1 MKRTML
7 KNVFYRVISILLAAI
22 MVLAAMAPAT
32 AVDSGGHAVSV
43 ELAAEN
49 GTVFNMGNSGTL
61 TLRIG
66 VNSPNQNGTA
76 DIRINIDDD
85 NVILPD
91 FENGSSMQLGDQ
103 VITLETDISTGKRY
117 LQILG
122 VPNGA
127 TRSAP
132 LRFQYTNGITGPT
145 TLSIDD
151 QDIEVTLNDIEGTR
165 IIEKGDSLTFIS
177 TFYWSPVLKT
187 ESSGTITVNGNHW
200 LEGGNVTYRINASSY
215 NHSGS
220 ADIHTKEY
228 TLTDTLTLPEGLT
241 FPEGEFRM
249 DYNQEAA
256 LAIIYKGGIKI
267 AEFSRSSTEDSV
279 GVSDLRL
286 SDTTDNSFKLIFT
299 CTRPEGDDGTKELY
313 NPSITATVYTAPL
326 VVADSLLQ
334 GSSPRII
341 NHVDFEAIPLIT
353 PYNVS
358 ELNSTTHELEIDPA
372 NTSSDSHKSSSQVF
386 TPIIVPE
393 PAYDLTKDLF
403 AFEID
408 PETGITTLI
417 YSLSVRNTGI
427 TPITLDVTD
436 TLPAGMSLTDGQA
449 FLGSVIGTGS
459 TITGVTGTTDNGR
472 QTVTWGSVN
481 IPVNGTFIS
490 SLQAQIPANS
500 QAGSYVNTLSATLTG
515 TDQTKEQTHTYEYE
529 APRTDFILDKSHK
542 VHSGQDN
549 TTIFEGGRV
558 TYTIEIESTGD
569 MRLDLSGMSDVC
581 PDTMEIDTTSFTMNG
596 EPVDEGGITVTQGEG
611 NQTIQFPL
619 PEGGLRKGET
629 VIYTYEATLKNE
641 SGLQAGDHIVNT
653 VTAETNAGNAS
664 DTDTLTVRDR
674 TTNLSAEKKKG
685 KAVFVGGNTY
695 AIDYSIQVT
704 NLGDAMSAGA
714 VIELTD
720 TMEGALYIDPSSFT
734 IAFTNSNGTASTIVP
749 RVEPFTEADGG
760 TGYRIKWDLSDMPAY
775 EIGGDAPA
783 FTYTYTAYVDIQ
795 EGETVNIK
803 NGLLV
808 GGSSAGVAVPDE
820 EALTPAPRAAKVI
833 TWTTCSSTRSQSH
846 TISGQNYSKA
856 RYAHSGDTIGYRMT
870 FTNTGTLEMIHS
882 LITDTLPIGL
892 IYNGAGYEW
901 KLKGSVSDQAN
912 GYIDSISISSTG
924 FGGNMTFGYALKHLG
939 TAGTQLV
946 ISYSAEDAA
955 NGSPRGFTFPVGAT
969 ITLDVRLRFPSGE
982 TYNNHFLTYN
992 NTTQS
997 FSEPANPFVNRVTLT
1012 GADRGGNTFSVSD
1025 HADVRAQPNNMNIAK
1040 EADRDTLKAGET
1052 VTFTFKGGYTGNLQY
1067 FTQNG
1072 AATDVTLVE
1081 DLTPFKDSFEL
1092 VAYNPGRFDGYKGYS
1107 LNGNT
1112 LNRTKGSYTVTIPG
1126 SAPLSR
1132 ALDTEARMVT
1142 LAEPIDLSALSGD
1155 ELKVTWDFG
1164 DVSDLWVSNAGDLK
1178 DNWPSVTLRAKEDIH
1193 TQSFTN
1199 VATLSYDRIRTAHG
1213 KADIIIIAGG
1223 RLGKSATRDSADGG
1237 IVDGT
1242 INNGNIHERLQVGD
1256 IVTFTLE
1263 YANTSTVPEVYTA
1276 EEPLTLIDI
1285 MTTNGLAVYS
1295 SDVVFKHIHAEEGAG
1310 DNAVLLSPHVMEVTA
1325 EGIVSASAKRTEF
1338 KISGTLQPSDVIRIR
1353 YQVKI
1358 GEGFMNS
1365 VSDLLNR
1372 QDEYQNGLLNPETAG
1387 GNLSQVH
1394 NYVYTTDASGTR
1406 HYDETPY
1413 YYTPAGNRLYFS
1425 KAVKDIGHI
1434 TAMPNSGGHDYLTIN
1449 PNDYTTQLH
1458 QLGSSEQNFIKY
1470 VLVIH
1475 NDANS
1480 GENLVINSITDVLP
1494 PRVQPITDN
1503 TGGQQFILLNFLA
1516 YNNGI
1521 DSNYSRSSYI
1531 GPANASTI
1539 YTAGHLE
1546 QMLLAS
1552 PIANAGYRAVPA
1564 CVNITSQSYASVTF
1578 QMRDTKNS
1586 AALVLKPGEYTA
1598 ICYGVCIDRTADTSN
1613 YTNQATLDVQPAS
1626 DGGGW
1631 QSAGES
1637 LQSVFVARQK
1647 GQTAAPANVSTGTP
1661 VNQEGT
1667 EFRAGVTIATPV
1679 YRMRMSKTASSYFR
1693 VEDKSKLKDPEF
1705 LRSFLDERVEDAGI
1719 AMTGLTNW
1727 AEYGLYDIVEWK
1739 LTVTNDSTVA
1749 VDDFLLRDIIPYPH
1763 RVVSYR
1769 IDEQEF
1775 ICIVDDEDH
1784 DTPWVYSGYVEDK
1797 NLPHGITSLGQT
1809 NQEATGAP
1817 FHLRPKETVM
1827 VYIYTYYDPDA
1838 PVTYSSTTNRAQVT
1852 SQGGKIF
1859 NNITGSNPILNSS
1872 GQIIGATQSATVNP
1886 AYSALVSSYKSVSF
1900 TDESGTQT
1908 AFGYNEGMDRVVT
1921 AGGRGDMVRYTL
1933 SIHNEDDKNDMRKLT
1948 IIDNLPVPGDY
1959 GVVNLASERESAF
1972 TINLA
1977 DNPDIRVE
1985 IKGINDGGET
1995 WTPLRQSDAAVSGLE
2010 DMQADEYLILYTN
2023 HPRHEGADPS
2033 LVWHFDTPDAGNHWF
2048 TDPHD
2053 MDPRYGSRVTSV
2065 LFYIPTAVKANMELR
2080 ISFDC
2085 AIQDDAW
2092 KGIIAWNSFGYRYQQ
2107 VVTASEP
2114 DENAALVYAEPA
2126 KVGVTIGGPAYSLP
2140 VVGGAGINP
2149 YLRAGSALLILG
2161 TLFMVFRVCRK
2172 RRRRYI

>member
-91 FENGSSMQLGDQ
+91 FENGSSMPLGDQ

-122 VPNGA
+122 VPNGS

-151 QDIEVTLNDIEGTR
+151 EDIEVKLNNIDGTAIQR
-165 IIEKGDSLTFIS
+165 KGASLSFIS
-177 TFYWSPVLKT
+177 TFYWSPVIKT
-187 ESSGTITVNGNHW
+187 ESSGTITVNADHR

-286 SDTTDNSFKLIFT
+286 SDATDNSVKLIFT

-334 GSSPRII
+334 GSSPRIV
-341 NHVDFEAIPLIT
+341 NHVDFEAIPLVT

-358 ELNSTTHELEIDPA
+358 ELNSTTHELEIDPV
-372 NTSSDSHKSSSQVF
+372 NTSSEAHKSSSQAF
-386 TPIIVPE
+386 TPIQVPE
-393 PAYDLTKDLF
+393 PAYELTKGL
-403 AFEID
+403 ATAAVD
-408 PETGITTLI
+408 PETGLTTLF

-427 TPITLDVTD
+427 TPLTLDITD
-436 TLPAGMSLTDGQA
+436 TLPEGMRFADGQA
-449 FLGSVIGTGS
+449 FSGAVTGS
-459 TITGVTGTTDNGR
+459 ASIITGETGTTDDGR
-472 QTVTWGSVN
+472 HTVTWGAVS
-481 IPVNGTFIS
+481 IPVNGMFTAS
-490 SLQAQIPANS
+490 VQAQIPANS
-500 QAGSYVNTLSATLTG
+500 QAGSYVNTLSAAITG

-529 APRTDFILDKSHK
+529 APKADFILDKSHT

-629 VIYTYEATLKNE
+629 VIYTYEATLKND

-664 DTDTLTVRDR
+664 DTDTLAVRDR

-685 KAVFVGGNTY
+685 KAVFISGNTY

-704 NLGDAMSAGA
+704 NAGDAMSAGD

-720 TMEGALYIDPSSFT
+720 NMEGALYIDPNSFT
-734 IAFTNSNGTASTIVP
+734 IDFTNSNGTTSAITP
-749 RVEPFTEADGG
+749 RVETFTEPDGG
-760 TGYRIKWDLSDMPAY
+760 TGYRIKWDLSGMPAY
-775 EIGGDAPA
+775 EIGGDAPV

-820 EALTPAPRAAKVI
+820 EALTPAPHAEKALNWI
-833 TWTTCSSTRSQSH
+833 TCSSSRNH
-846 TISGQNYSKA
+846 NHRIPGQDYTKV
-856 RYAHSGDTIGYRMT
+856 RYTHSGDTIGYRMT

-882 LITDTLPIGL
+882 LITDTLPVGL

-924 FGGNMTFGYALKHLG
+924 FGGNMTFGYALKRLG
-939 TAGTQLV
+939 TAGTQIV

-955 NGSPRGFTFPVGAT
+955 NGSPEGFTFPVGAT

-982 TYNNHFLTYN
+982 TYNNHFLTFN
-992 NTTQS
+992 NATQS

-1107 LNGNT
+1107 LRGNT
-1112 LNRTKGSYTVTIPG
+1112 VTRTKGSYTLAIPG
-1126 SAPLSR
+1126 Q
-1132 ALDTEARMVT
+1132 ALLNRTLGQAARTVT
-1142 LAEPIDLSALSGD
+1142 LEEPIDLSTLSGD

-1164 DVSDLWVSNAGDLK
+1164 DVNDLWISGTGGIEN
-1178 DNWPSVTLRAKEDIH
+1178 NWPSVTLRAKEDIH

-1199 VATLSYDRIRTAHG
+1199 VATLTYDGIRSAHDTADITVIAEDRIS
-1213 KADIIIIAGG
+1213 
-1223 RLGKSATRDSADGG
+1223 KSAVRDSADGG
-1237 IVDGT
+1237 IVNGT
-1242 INNGNIHERLQVGD
+1242 INNDNIAERLQVGD
-1256 IVTFTLE
+1256 VVTFTLE

-1276 EEPLTLIDI
+1276 EEPLTLVDI
-1285 MTTNGLAVYS
+1285 MTTNGLAVHS
-1295 SDVVFKHIHAEEGAG
+1295 SDVEFKYIRADTGTE
-1310 DNAVLLSPHVMEVTA
+1310 DSMLLLSPHVVDITEA
-1325 EGIVSASAKRTEF
+1325 DIASSSAKRTEF
-1338 KISGTLQPSDVIRIR
+1338 KISGTLRPGDVIRIR

-1365 VSDLLNR
+1365 VSDLLSR
-1372 QDEYQNGLLNPETAG
+1372 QGEYQDGLLNPETAE

-1394 NYVYTTDASGTR
+1394 NYVYTTDASGIR

-1413 YYTPAGNRLYFS
+1413 YYTPAGNKLYFS

-1434 TAMPNSGGHDYLTIN
+1434 EVTPSQDTIGDDITIN
-1449 PNDYTTQLH
+1449 AKDYGTELH

-1470 VLVIH
+1470 VLVVH

-1480 GENLVINSITDVLP
+1480 GEDLVVNSITDVLP
-1494 PRVQPITDN
+1494 PRVQPITNMEGDP
-1503 TGGQQFILLNFLA
+1503 QFVLLNYLT
-1516 YNNGI
+1516 NGGI
-1521 DSNYSRSSYI
+1521 DSQVDSSGYL
-1531 GPANASTI
+1531 GRLNANTT
-1539 YTAGHLE
+1539 YTADHLGL
-1546 QMLLAS
+1546 MLLSA
-1552 PIANAGYRAVPA
+1552 PIANAGYKAVPA
-1564 CVNITSQSYASVTF
+1564 RVNITSQSYTSVTF
-1578 QMRDTKNS
+1578 QLRDTQNT

-1598 ICYGVCIDRTADTSN
+1598 ICYGVRIDRTADTSN
-1613 YTNQATLDVQPAS
+1613 YTNQATLSVQPAS
-1626 DGGGW
+1626 GGGW
-1631 QSAGES
+1631 QSSGES
-1637 LQSVFVARQK
+1637 LQSVFIARQK
-1647 GQTAAPANVSTGTP
+1647 GQTAAPANVNTGTLA
-1661 VNQEGT
+1661 NHEGT

-1679 YRMRMSKTASSYFR
+1679 YRMRMSKTESSYFK

-1705 LRSFLDERVEDAGI
+1705 LRSFLDARVADAGI
-1719 AMTGLTNW
+1719 SVTGLTNW
-1727 AEYGLYDIVEWK
+1727 AEYGLYDIVEWR

-1749 VDDFLLRDIIPYPH
+1749 VDDFQLIDIIPYPH
-1763 RVVSYR
+1763 RVVSYSS
-1769 IDEQEF
+1769 DGQEF

-1784 DTPWVYSGYVEDK
+1784 DTPWVYSGYVDDK
-1797 NLPHGITSLGQT
+1797 DLPHGIASLGQT
-1809 NQEATGAP
+1809 NQEATGDP
-1817 FHLRPKETVM
+1817 FHLRPKETVT

-1852 SQGGKIF
+1852 TQGGKIF
-1859 NNITGSNPILNSS
+1859 NNITGSNPILNSG

-1900 TDESGTQT
+1900 TDENGTQT

-1921 AGGRGDMVRYTL
+1921 AGGRGDTVRYTL
-1933 SIHNEDDKNDMRKLT
+1933 SIRNEDDKNDMRKLS
-1948 IIDNLPVPGDY
+1948 IIDNLPAPGDY

-1972 TINLA
+1972 TLDLA
-1977 DNPDIRVE
+1977 GNPDIRVE
-1985 IKGINDGGET
+1985 IKGINDGET
-1995 WTPLRQSDAAVSGLE
+1995 WTPLKPSNVAVSGLE
-2010 DMQADEYLILYTN
+2010 NMGEDEYLILYTN
-2023 HPRHEGADPS
+2023 HPRHEGADPA
-2033 LVWHFDTPDAGNHWF
+2033 LVWHFDTPDAENHWF
-2048 TDPHD
+2048 TDPDD
-2053 MDPRYGSRVTSV
+2053 MDPYYGSRVTSV
-2065 LFYIPTAVKANMELR
+2065 LFYIPTAMKANMELR

-2085 AIQDDAW
+2085 AIQNDAW
-2092 KGIIAWNSFGYRYQQ
+2092 KGMIAWNSFGYRYQQ
-2107 VVTASEP
+2107 VVTGSEP
-2114 DENAALVYAEPA
+2114 SENAAFIYAEPA

-2149 YLRAGSALLILG
+2149 YLRAGSALIILG
-2161 TLFMVFRVCRK
+2161 TLSMVFRVCRK

>member
-7 KNVFYRVISILLAAI
+7 KNVFYRMISILLAAI

-49 GTVFNMGNSGTL
+49 GTVFNMGNSGAL

-85 NVILPD
+85 KVILPD
-91 FENGSSMQLGDQ
+91 FENGSDMSLGDQ

-117 LQILG
+117 LEILG
-122 VPNGA
+122 VPCGA
-127 TRSAP
+127 TRTAS
-132 LRFQYTNGITGPT
+132 LRFEYKNGITGPT

-151 QDIEVTLNDIEGTR
+151 EDIEVTLNHIEGTAIQR
-165 IIEKGDSLTFIS
+165 KGASLSFIS
-177 TFYWSPVLKT
+177 TFYWSPVIKT
-187 ESSGTITVNGNHW
+187 ESSGTITVNADHK

-215 NHSGS
+215 NQSGS

-256 LAIIYKGGIKI
+256 LAVIYKGNMKI

-286 SDTTDNSFKLIFT
+286 ADTTDNSFKLIFT
-299 CTRPEGDDGTKELY
+299 CTRPEGDDGSKELY
-313 NPSITATVYTAPL
+313 NPSITAIVYTAPL
-326 VVADSLLQ
+326 AVADSLLQ
-334 GSSPRII
+334 GSSPRIV
-341 NHVDFEAIPLIT
+341 NHVDFEAIPLVT

-358 ELNSTTHELEIDPA
+358 ELNSTTQVLEIDPV
-372 NTSSDSHKSSSQVF
+372 NTSSEAHKSSSQAF
-386 TPIIVPE
+386 TPIQVPE
-393 PAYDLTKDLF
+393 PAYELTKGL
-403 AFEID
+403 ATAAVD
-408 PETGITTLI
+408 PETGLTTLF

-427 TPITLDVTD
+427 TPLTLDITD
-436 TLPAGMSLTDGQA
+436 TLPEGMRFADGQA
-449 FLGSVIGTGS
+449 FSGAVTGS
-459 TITGVTGTTDNGR
+459 ASIITGETGTTDDGR
-472 QTVTWGSVN
+472 HTVTWGSVS
-481 IPVNGTFIS
+481 IPVNGMFTAS
-490 SLQAQIPANS
+490 VQAQIPANS
-500 QAGSYVNTLSATLTG
+500 QAGSYVNTLSAAITG

-529 APRTDFILDKSHK
+529 APKADFMLDKSHT
-542 VHSGQDN
+542 VQSGQDN

-569 MRLDLSGMSDVC
+569 MRLDLSGVSDVC
-581 PDTMEIDTTSFTMNG
+581 PDTMEIDTASFTMNG
-596 EPVDEGGITVTQGEG
+596 EPVDEGGITVTQGAG

-629 VIYTYEATLKNE
+629 VIYTYEATLKND

-653 VTAETNAGNAS
+653 VTAETNAGSAS

-685 KAVFVGGNTY
+685 KAVFIGGNTY

-704 NLGDAMSAGA
+704 NAGDAMSAGD

-720 TMEGALYIDPSSFT
+720 NMEGALYIDPNSFT
-734 IAFTNSNGTASTIVP
+734 IDFTNSNGTTSAITP
-749 RVEPFTEADGG
+749 RVETFTEPDGG
-760 TGYRIKWDLSDMPAY
+760 TGYRIKWDLSGMPAY
-775 EIGGDAPA
+775 EIGRDAPV

-803 NGLLV
+803 NGLLM
-808 GGSSAGVAVPDE
+808 GGSSGGVAVPDE
-820 EALTPAPRAAKVI
+820 EALTPAPRAEKVI
-833 TWTTCSSTRSQSH
+833 NWITCSSSRKHNH
-846 TISGQNYSKA
+846 TIPGQNYSKA
-856 RYAHSGDTIGYRMT
+856 SYVHSGDTIGYRMT

-882 LITDTLPIGL
+882 LITDTLPVGL
-892 IYNGAGYEW
+892 IYNGEGYEW
-901 KLKGSVSDQAN
+901 KLKDDVSDQAN

-924 FGGNMTFGYALKHLG
+924 FGGNMTFGYALKRLG

-946 ISYSAEDAA
+946 ISYNAEDAA
-955 NGSPRGFTFPVGAT
+955 DGSPEGFTFPAGAT

-982 TYNNHFLTYN
+982 TYNNHFLTFN
-992 NTTQS
+992 NATQG
-997 FSEPANPFVNRVTLT
+997 FSAPANPFVNRVTLT

-1040 EADRDTLKAGET
+1040 EADRDTLKAGDT
-1052 VTFTFKGGYTGNLQY
+1052 VTFTFKGGYTNNLQY

-1072 AATDVTLVE
+1072 SATDVTLAE

-1107 LNGNT
+1107 LSGNT
-1112 LNRTKGSYTVTIPG
+1112 LTRTRGSYTLAIPG
-1126 SAPLSR
+1126 QAPLTR
-1132 ALDTEARMVT
+1132 TLNQAAQMVT
-1142 LAEPIDLSALSGD
+1142 LEEPIDLSAFSGD

-1164 DVSDLWVSNAGDLK
+1164 DVNDLWISGTGGIVN
-1178 DNWPSVTLRAKEDIH
+1178 NWPSVTLRAKEDIR

-1199 VATLSYDRIRTAHG
+1199 VATLTYDGVRSAYDTADITVIAEDRIS
-1213 KADIIIIAGG
+1213 
-1223 RLGKSATRDSADGG
+1223 KSAVRDSADGG
-1237 IVDGT
+1237 IVNGT
-1242 INNGNIHERLQVGD
+1242 INNDNIAERLQVGD
-1256 IVTFTLE
+1256 VVTFTLE
-1263 YANTSTVPEVYTA
+1263 YANTSTVPEIYTA
-1276 EEPLTLIDI
+1276 EEPLTLVDI
-1285 MTTNGLAVYS
+1285 MTTNGLAVHS
-1295 SDVVFKHIHAEEGAG
+1295 SDVKFKYIPANTGAE
-1310 DNAVLLSPHVMEVTA
+1310 DSMLLLSPHVVEITEA
-1325 EGIVSASAKRTEF
+1325 DIASSSAKRTEF
-1338 KISGTLQPSDVIRIR
+1338 KISGTLRPGDVIRIR

-1365 VSDLLNR
+1365 VSDLLSR
-1372 QDEYQNGLLNPETAG
+1372 QGEYQDGLLNPETAE

-1394 NYVYTTDASGTR
+1394 NYVYTTDASGIR

-1413 YYTPAGNRLYFS
+1413 YYTPAGNKLYFS

-1434 TAMPNSGGHDYLTIN
+1434 EVTPSQDTIGDNITIN
-1449 PNDYTTQLH
+1449 AKDYGTELH

-1470 VLVIH
+1470 VLVVH

-1480 GENLVINSITDVLP
+1480 GEDLVVNSITDVLP
-1494 PRVQPITDN
+1494 HRVQPITDN
-1503 TGGQQFILLNFLA
+1503 TGGQQFVLLNFLA

-1521 DSNYSRSSYI
+1521 DSNYSRNSNI
-1531 GPANASTI
+1531 GPANASTT
-1539 YTAGHLE
+1539 YTAKHLS

-1552 PIANAGYRAVPA
+1552 PIANAGYKAVPA
-1564 CVNITSQSYASVTF
+1564 RVNITSQSYASVTF
-1578 QMRDTKNS
+1578 QLRDTKNT

-1598 ICYGVCIDRTADTSN
+1598 ICYGVRIDRTADTSN
-1613 YTNQATLDVQPAS
+1613 YTNQATLNVQPAS
-1626 DGGGW
+1626 DGGW
-1631 QSAGES
+1631 QSSGES
-1637 LQSVFVARQK
+1637 LQSVFIARQK
-1647 GQTAAPANVSTGTP
+1647 GQTAAPANVNTGTLA
-1661 VNQEGT
+1661 NHEGT

-1679 YRMRMSKTASSYFR
+1679 YRMRMSKTESSYFK

-1705 LRSFLDERVEDAGI
+1705 LRSFLDARVADAGI
-1719 AMTGLTNW
+1719 SVTGLTNW
-1727 AEYGLYDIVEWK
+1727 AEYGLYDIVEWR

-1749 VDDFLLRDIIPYPH
+1749 VDDFQLIDIIPYPH
-1763 RVVSYR
+1763 RVVSYSS
-1769 IDEQEF
+1769 DGQEF

-1784 DTPWVYSGYVEDK
+1784 DTPWVYSGYVDDK
-1797 NLPHGITSLGQT
+1797 GLPHGIASLGQT
-1809 NQEATGAP
+1809 NQEATGDP
-1817 FHLRPKETVM
+1817 FHLRPKETVT

-1852 SQGGKIF
+1852 TQGGKIF
-1859 NNITGSNPILNSS
+1859 NNITGSNPILNSG

-1900 TDESGTQT
+1900 TDENGTQT
-1908 AFGYNEGMDRVVT
+1908 AFGYNEGMDRVAT
-1921 AGGRGDMVRYTL
+1921 AGGRGDTVRYTL
-1933 SIHNEDDKNDMRKLT
+1933 SIRNEDDKNDMRKLS
-1948 IIDNLPVPGDY
+1948 IIDNLPAPGDY

-1972 TINLA
+1972 TLDLA
-1977 DNPDIRVE
+1977 GNPDIRVE
-1985 IKGINDGGET
+1985 IKGINGEA
-1995 WTPLRQSDAAVSGLE
+1995 WTPLKPSNVAVSELE
-2010 DMQADEYLILYTN
+2010 NMGEDEYLILYTN
-2023 HPRHEGADPS
+2023 HPRHEGADPA
-2033 LVWHFDTPDAGNHWF
+2033 LVWHFDTPDAENHWF
-2048 TDPHD
+2048 TDPDD
-2053 MDPRYGSRVTSV
+2053 MDPYYGSRVTSV
-2065 LFYIPTAVKANMELR
+2065 LFYIPTAMKANMELR

-2085 AIQDDAW
+2085 AIQNDAW
-2092 KGIIAWNSFGYRYQQ
+2092 KGMIAWNSFGYRYQQ
-2107 VVTASEP
+2107 VVTGSEP
-2114 DENAALVYAEPA
+2114 DENAAHIYAEPA

-2149 YLRAGSALLILG
+2149 YLRAGSALIILG
-2161 TLFMVFRVCRK
+2161 TLSMVFRVCRG